1 MMAAAPTAGSTK
13 PTTISS
19 HCLDTMI
26 GIPAKD
32 LSLSLERK
40 IDGEKD
46 GWTVLARATTNAD
59 GRVLNKDWG
68 TIDITP
74 GVYRV
79 YFELTPYY
87 TRQGVTNFFFPEASV
102 VFQVREQDL
111 GGHFHIPLLLSPYGY
126 TTYRGS

>member
-1 MMAAAPTAGSTK
+1 MMAAAPVAGSSK

-19 HCLDTMI
+19 HCLDTTL

-32 LSLSLERK
+32 LRLSLDQK
-40 IDGEKD
+40 IIGQKD
-46 GWTVLARATTNAD
+46 GWRVLALATTNAD
-59 GRVLNKDWG
+59 GRVVNKDWG
-68 TIDITP
+68 PLNITP

-79 YFELTPYY
+79 LFDLTPYY
-87 TRQGVTNFFFPEASV
+87 TRQGISNFFFPEASV
-102 VFQVREQDL
+102 VFQIREQDL